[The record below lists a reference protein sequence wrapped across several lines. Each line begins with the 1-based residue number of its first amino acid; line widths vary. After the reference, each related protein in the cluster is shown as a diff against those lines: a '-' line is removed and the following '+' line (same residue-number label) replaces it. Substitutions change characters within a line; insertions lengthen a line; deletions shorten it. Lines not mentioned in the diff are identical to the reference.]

1 MKKDNDEFLSGR
13 LKISVVW
20 WLFFFFFKSN
30 IPSVG
35 VAGFFCTPLSG
46 GLLDFGL
53 AGCTSP
59 PGLWTV
65 AWGAAPTFRV
75 GAIPRGIPLRI
86 CMEAWGAN
94 CARIAPGALGRA
106 RK

>member
-1 MKKDNDEFLSGR
+1 MKKDKDFGDLLAGFL
-13 LKISVVW
+13 
-20 WLFFFFFKSN
+20 KSN

-35 VAGFFCTPLSG
+35 VAGFLCMVLSG

-53 AGCTSP
+53 AGCTTSP

-65 AWGAAPTFRV
+65 AWGDAVTFRV

-86 CMEAWGAN
+86 CIEAWGAN
-94 CARIAPGALGRA
+94 CARIGPGALGRA
-106 RK
+106 RL